1 MNAFRMILFAG
12 LLAGADARAEVADTV
27 DPLDLDC
34 PLRQLPSQ
42 RVRATCAQGASS
54 ACCPRLAIPPGMASR
69 WSSPCADGARPNR
82 EVRAWRRRMP
92 SSCVIMEHFR
102 SPLRRYRWSHGR
114 IPPSTA
120 R

>member
-42 RVRATCAQGASS
+42 RVRATCAQGASAVRVLPEAGHS
-54 ACCPRLAIPPGMASR
+54 AWHG
-69 WSSPCADGARPNR
+69 D
-82 EVRAWRRRMP
+82 
-92 SSCVIMEHFR
+92 
-102 SPLRRYRWSHGR
+102 PLVVALR
-114 IPPSTA
+114 
-120 R
+120 